1 MSIDTVHPMSIYI
14 VHPASIDTVH
24 PASIDTVHPASI
36 NNFHRDTVH
45 QNIVYR
51 DTVHRSIVHHG
62 TIHPMTDTT
71 CVETNNIEV
80 LILKVNENEMLR
92 DEEGRPRNITGQLIN
107 VEGAV
112 IPDVIDVA
120 KTNDFDLNR

>member
-1 MSIDTVHPMSIYI
+1 
-14 VHPASIDTVH
+14 
-24 PASIDTVHPASI
+24 
-36 NNFHRDTVH
+36 
-45 QNIVYR
+45 
-51 DTVHRSIVHHG
+51 
-62 TIHPMTDTT
+62 MTDTT
-71 CVETNNIEV
+71 CVTEKVEV